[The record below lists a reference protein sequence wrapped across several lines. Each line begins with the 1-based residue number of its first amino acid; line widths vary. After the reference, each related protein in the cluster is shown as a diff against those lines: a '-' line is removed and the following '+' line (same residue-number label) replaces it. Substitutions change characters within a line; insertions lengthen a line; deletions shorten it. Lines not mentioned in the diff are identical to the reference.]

1 MTLPTLIRTCRA
13 HGLAEIDRLA
23 DVAEAQA
30 ALLAKAPAGVSDAAL
45 RQRLSAYR
53 LTPRQMDVAVAIARA
68 LSVDGL
74 APTFREMAKSM
85 GCSCVTVYGH
95 ALELKKKGVL
105 SEFRNAARA
114 MRFAPGVLS
123 IAS

>member
-1 MTLPTLIRTCRA
+1 MTLPTLILACRA

-30 ALLAKAPAGVSDAAL
+30 DAAL
-45 RQRLSAYR
+45 RQRLSGYR

-85 GCSCVTVYGH
+85 GCSFVTVYEH
-95 ALELKKKGVL
+95 VRALKKKGVL

-114 MRFAPGVLS
+114 MRFAPGVLAIPS
-123 IAS
+123 